1 MGICMNLLKQ
11 EAEIHLSPFWLRAG
25 NKVFWFQ
32 DKHREAK
39 VLTPASLTKS

>member
-11 EAEIHLSPFWLRAG
+11 EAEILLSPFWLHVG
-25 NKVFWFQ
+25 DKVFWFQ

-39 VLTPASLTKS
+39 VLTPASLAKS